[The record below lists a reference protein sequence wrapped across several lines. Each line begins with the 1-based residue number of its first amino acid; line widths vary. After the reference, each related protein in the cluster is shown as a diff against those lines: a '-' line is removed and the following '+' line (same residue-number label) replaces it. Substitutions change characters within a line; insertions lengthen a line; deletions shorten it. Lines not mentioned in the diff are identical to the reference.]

1 MSQTQ
6 NLSSTAV
13 SVRLAADGK
22 NWKDWVKQLSNAAAS
37 DNAFTILDRAERPD
51 FDPSL
56 RKYTLYTLVQADPS
70 KVSPDEVQ
78 DEVDRTIRLNKN
90 LRILNDDARL
100 LKKEDELAYNQWV
113 QRDARLQ
120 NTILSSVDKALL
132 PQIRNSMKA
141 YDMYL
146 ILKELNN
153 SSDHANA
160 AEAWQNF
167 IDLRA
172 DTCKTVRD
180 YIGRF
185 RETVNEITQQ
195 GISIDWKKKQP
206 ALTKTTES
214 TGVEE
219 LMVIHLLHGLAKVLP
234 QWVEARRNDLRQG
247 NTWSIDTLIS
257 SVEDHIRNAPD
268 EPVKTFLT
276 VTKQAEEKRVL
287 DRINKNNNKPA
298 SQQKGKQTAPEATRK
313 SKFVFCKHCER
324 EHLGA
329 NDKCWIAHPELRPDP
344 SKRPTGK
351 NT

>member
-1 MSQTQ
+1 
-6 NLSSTAV
+6 
-13 SVRLAADGK
+13 VRLSADGK

-37 DNAFTILDRAERPD
+37 DNAFTILDGAERPN

-56 RKYTLYTLVQADPS
+56 CKYTLYTLVQADPS
-70 KVSPDEVQ
+70 KVSLAEVE
-78 DEVDRTIRLNKN
+78 DKVDRTIRLNKN

-120 NTILSSVDKALL
+120 NTIMSSVDKALL
-132 PQIRNSMKA
+132 PQIRNSTKA

-146 ILKELNN
+146 VLKELNN

-195 GISIDWKKKQP
+195 GISID
-206 ALTKTTES
+206 
-214 TGVEE
+214 
-219 LMVIHLLHGLAKVLP
+219 
-234 QWVEARRNDLRQG
+234 
-247 NTWSIDTLIS
+247 
-257 SVEDHIRNAPD
+257 
-268 EPVKTFLT
+268 
-276 VTKQAEEKRVL
+276 
-287 DRINKNNNKPA
+287 
-298 SQQKGKQTAPEATRK
+298 
-313 SKFVFCKHCER
+313 
-324 EHLGA
+324 
-329 NDKCWIAHPELRPDP
+329 
-344 SKRPTGK
+344 
-351 NT
+351 